1 MTTTANAPPSNSL
14 INIWYQAI
22 RPRSLTATYIPVA
35 LGGVI
40 AFENDKFHIGRFILA
55 LLGVL
60 FLQMSANLL
69 NEYFDYAK
77 GSDTQKTHGLG
88 MILARGLLTP
98 KQVLFGGILTLG
110 LGVMIGLYFVAIT
123 GPLVLVIGIGG
134 TLAVILY
141 TAGPYP
147 LAYIGLGELTVFIFM
162 GPLIV
167 LGTDYVL
174 SETIHSAA
182 LWGSLPIAFLVANI
196 LHANNLRDLDA
207 DDAEHKRTLA
217 VIFGRRFARFEYITL
232 TTSAFVSTLLL
243 VLTGVAPVLTLAI
256 GIFVWEGWKL
266 IQIATHSVDPAKLH
280 IVLLKTARL
289 HKWFGGVYVGAWL
302 IAVLI

>member
-1 MTTTANAPPSNSL
+1 MTTTANTSSSNSPF
-14 INIWYQAI
+14 NIWYQAI
-22 RPRSLTATYIPVA
+22 RPRSLTATYIPVG

-40 AFENDKFHIGRFILA
+40 AFENEQFNIIRFILA

-60 FLQMSANLL
+60 FLQISANLL

-77 GSDTQKTHGLG
+77 GSDAQKTHGLG

-98 KQVLFGGILTLG
+98 KQVLIGGIVTLG
-110 LGVMIGLYFVAIT
+110 LGVAIGLYFVAIT
-123 GPLVLVIGIGG
+123 GPLVLAIGIGG

-167 LGTDYVL
+167 LGTDFVL
-174 SETIHSAA
+174 SEEIHAA
-182 LWGSLPIAFLVANI
+182 AIWGSLPIAFLVANI

-207 DDAEHKRTLA
+207 DSAEGKRTLA
-217 VIFGRRFARFEYITL
+217 VIFGRQFARSEYVFL
-232 TTSAFVSTLLL
+232 TAGAFISTVLL
-243 VLTGVAPVLTLAI
+243 VLVGVAPVLT
-256 GIFVWEGWKL
+256 IFVWIFALEAWQL
-266 IQIATHSVDPAKLH
+266 IQIATNSVDPSELH
-280 IVLLKTARL
+280 LILLKTARL
-289 HKWFGGVYVGAWL
+289 HKWFGGVYVAAWL